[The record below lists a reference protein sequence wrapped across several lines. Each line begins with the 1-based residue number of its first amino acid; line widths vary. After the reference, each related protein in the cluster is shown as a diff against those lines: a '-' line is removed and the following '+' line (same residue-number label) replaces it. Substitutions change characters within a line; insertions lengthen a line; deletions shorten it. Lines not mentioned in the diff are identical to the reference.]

1 MCDYSLHNV
10 VVRPARVGEKLVTA
24 QFIDNRSFGAV
35 DDPNIAVCMAAGTEL
50 AFDRHIECEPT
61 DVGASLKKIRHKRA
75 RFWQI
80 GARNSEA
87 DRDALEFK
95 DGLIVPLKN
104 LRLGQYATVVELPV
118 MSQPK
123 SSEAEAEMWGGLPRR
138 LASGERA
145 ED

>member
-10 VVRPARVGEKLVTA
+10 VVRPARVGEKLVTT
-24 QFIDNRSFGAV
+24 QFLHNRGFAGI

-50 AFDRHIECEPT
+50 VFDRHIECEPT
-61 DVGASLKKIRHKRA
+61 SVSAASKKIRRKCA

-80 GARNSEA
+80 GTRNSEG

-104 LRLGQYATVVELPV
+104 LRLGQRATVRQLPV

-123 SSEAEAEMWGGLPRR
+123 SAEPRTEMSEPI
-138 LASGERA
+138 ASAYGERKA
-145 ED
+145 LQ